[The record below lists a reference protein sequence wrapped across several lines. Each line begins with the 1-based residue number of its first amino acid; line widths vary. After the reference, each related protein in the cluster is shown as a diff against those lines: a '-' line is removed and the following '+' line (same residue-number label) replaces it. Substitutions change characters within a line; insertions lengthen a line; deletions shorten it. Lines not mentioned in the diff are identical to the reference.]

1 MITRPFWVDKITEAW
16 KTRSIVWLSGVRR
29 VGKTSIAKMFPE
41 ALYLNCD
48 LPSTARQ
55 LSDPEFFF
63 KTNKKASII
72 IFDEIHRLDD
82 PSTILKIAADEFPKI
97 RVLATGS
104 STLHATR
111 KFRDSLTGRKNTIY
125 LCPVLW
131 DECLHNFNVHMLDTR
146 LLHGGLP
153 ELLMTKKQDFSFFSE
168 WLDSFYARDIA
179 ELFGVRDR
187 SGFLNLLKL
196 LFYQSGGLTDITKL
210 AAESGLSRQTVKTHI
225 EAMSIAHALF
235 PVTPFHGGG
244 RREIVRRPKIYAFDT
259 GIIAYVRGWESLRSE
274 ERGILWEHLVLD
286 TIRATG
292 PAKTISYWRD
302 KSNREID
309 FVIRHNRNRVDTI
322 ECTIDLDRFN
332 EKNLFAFRMIYP
344 DGINWLVSPKVEKTY
359 TKRFAD
365 MEVRFISTQH
375 ILDGCLR

>member
-1 MITRPFWVDKITEAW
+1 MIKRPFWLKKVEEAW
-16 KTRSIVWLSGVRR
+16 NTRSIIWLSGVRR
-29 VGKTSIAKMFPE
+29 VGKTSIAKMFPD

-63 KTNKKASII
+63 KTNKKATII

-82 PSTILKIAADEFPKI
+82 PSNILKIAADEFPKLRI
-97 RVLATGS
+97 LATGS
-104 STLHATR
+104 STLHATK

-131 DECLHNFNVHMLDTR
+131 DECIQDFNVQSLDKR

-153 ELLMTKKQDFSFFSE
+153 ELLITTKQDFSFFSE
-168 WLDSFYARDIA
+168 WIDSFYARDIA

-196 LFYQSGGLTDITKL
+196 IFYQSGGLTDISKL
-210 AAESGLSRQTVKTHI
+210 ASETGLSRHTVKAHI
-225 EAMSIAHALF
+225 EAMSIAHAIF
-235 PVTPFHGGG
+235 SVTPFHGGG

-259 GIIAYVRGWESLRSE
+259 GIIAYIRGWESLRSE

-286 TIRATG
+286 TIRAAI
-292 PAKTISYWRD
+292 PAKTVNYWRD
-302 KSNREID
+302 KSDREID
-309 FVIRHNRNRVDTI
+309 FVIRQNRNRVDTI
-322 ECTIDLDRFN
+322 ECKIDPDRFD
-332 EKNLFAFRMIYP
+332 EKNLLAFRTIYP
-344 DGINWLVSPKVEKTY
+344 EGINWLISPKVEKMY
-359 TKRFAD
+359 AKKYED

-375 ILDGCLR
+375 ILDGCLL